1 MKKIILSL
9 AMCAIS
15 SISFAQKGDF
25 VVEGALEFNTTK
37 STPENGID
45 SKNTSFSLLPGFSYY
60 YENNL
65 AIGANIGFTYNKVG
79 ASNAETSLF
88 VFEPFLRYILPLNDK
103 FNYAPEGFIG
113 IGLGSYEVND
123 HSNDITTWKIGI
135 KAVRFEYKITQKM
148 RLSFSAGTIGYEH
161 IKIENVGKTSSFSVG
176 INIEPTLG
184 FAYVL

>member
-15 SISFAQKGDF
+15 TISFAQKGEF
-25 VVEGALEFNTTK
+25 AIEGALEFNTTK
-37 STPENGID
+37 NTPEYGSD
-45 SKNTSFSLLPGFSYY
+45 SKTTSYSVLPGFSYY
-60 YENNL
+60 FENNW
-65 AIGANIGFTYNKVG
+65 AIGANIGFTYNKD
-79 ASNAETSLF
+79 ASDTKTSLF
-88 VFEPFLRYILPLNDK
+88 VFEPFLRYALPLNDK

-113 IGLGSYEVND
+113 IGLGSYEANN
-123 HSNDITTWKIGI
+123 HSNDITAWEIGI
-135 KAVRFEYKITQKM
+135 KAVRFEYKIAKKM

-161 IKIENVGKTSSFSVG
+161 RKIENLGKTSSFKIG